1 MQVKQ
6 LLLII
11 NLKVDVFERYFIVK
25 HLFLFNI
32 CSKFKNIKTVNFKMI
47 SALKSLKTKI
57 KPEQIFMISVL
68 LVNGGNYLYNLI
80 LGRYLGPEKFADAAI
95 LITFLLVLSFV
106 AMTFQLVT
114 AKFSVLF
121 DGSIFLNFISKMF
134 KNAIIFG
141 VIIGIIVMLFSTQ
154 LQTFFKTTT
163 STMFVIFGFGIPFY
177 FLMSVN
183 RGVFQGKKELTFLSI
198 TYQGEMISRL
208 LITFLLFWILE
219 IESSILIAIGI
230 FCSFIVALF
239 PFKLKGFTLF
249 KSINLAVPEKKL
261 VKNFFII
268 TAFYEL
274 TQIIINNSDILL
286 VKHYFTSVDAGLY
299 ASLALIGRIVYFIA
313 WMFVMLLLPTV
324 IQLKKEGKSTLPILL
339 KYVSYITAIAT
350 LIITSCFFFPQQII
364 HVLFGAEYVSI
375 ASLLWKYA
383 LATGVF
389 AISNIFAYYYLSLDK
404 YIPVVLSGLFGM
416 MQVVFII
423 FYHDSLAQVVDVQ
436 ILVMVLLLIMQL
448 SFFFLSNFTQ
458 RNNEYI

>member
-1 MQVKQ
+1 LQ
-6 LLLII
+6 
-11 NLKVDVFERYFIVK
+11 
-25 HLFLFNI
+25 
-32 CSKFKNIKTVNFKMI
+32 C
-47 SALKSLKTKI
+47 
-57 KPEQIFMISVL
+57 
-68 LVNGGNYLYNLI
+68 NLI
-80 LGRYLGPEKFADAAI
+80 
-95 LITFLLVLSFV
+95 S
-106 AMTFQLVT
+106 
-114 AKFSVLF
+114 S
-121 DGSIFLNFISKMF
+121 
-134 KNAIIFG
+134 G
-141 VIIGIIVMLFSTQ
+141 V
-154 LQTFFKTTT
+154 
-163 STMFVIFGFGIPFY
+163 
-177 FLMSVN
+177 N
-183 RGVFQGKKELTFLSI
+183 
-198 TYQGEMISRL
+198 
-208 LITFLLFWILE
+208 
-219 IESSILIAIGI
+219 ESS
-230 FCSFIVALF
+230 F
-239 PFKLKGFTLF
+239 FT
-249 KSINLAVPEKKL
+249 
-261 VKNFFII
+261 I